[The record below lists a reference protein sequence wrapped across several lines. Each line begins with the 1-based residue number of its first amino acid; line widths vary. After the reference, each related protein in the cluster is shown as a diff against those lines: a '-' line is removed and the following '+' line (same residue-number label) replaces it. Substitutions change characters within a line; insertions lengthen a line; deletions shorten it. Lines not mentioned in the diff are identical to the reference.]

1 MISAAAL
8 GGYALVLAVVVPRRL
23 RDAAWPV
30 QAPRLGVAAW
40 QVVSVSM
47 VGAPVLAGLSL
58 AVPGSIFSHGLADL
72 LRSCAMAVRSA
83 YATPGGAAAAGTGI
97 VLAGAVSSRV
107 AYCAT
112 RALRQAARRRQAHS
126 SALELVGRRDAALGV
141 TVVEADGAIAYCL
154 PGSGQIV
161 LSTGAL
167 TALGPAEL
175 RAVLAHE
182 RAHLGGRHHLV
193 LAGADV
199 LAQAFPGLALF
210 RIARDEIAR
219 LIEMLADDAAV
230 RRQDRLTVA
239 GALARMAC
247 AQAPAGALGAGGAT
261 ALARVRRLLAP
272 ARPLGVVPSAVVGL
286 ALAAL
291 LIAPAVLAALPAAHL
306 VGRTYCPV
314 PMARLHAVALAASV
328 PAGKVL

>member
-1 MISAAAL
+1 VISAAAL
-8 GGYALVLAVVVPRRL
+8 GGYALILALVVPGRL

-40 QVVSVSM
+40 QVVSMSM
-47 VGAPVLAGLSL
+47 AGAVVLAGLSL
-58 AVPGSIFSHGLADL
+58 AVPGSVFSHGLADL
-72 LRSCAMAVRSA
+72 LRSCVMAVRNA
-83 YATPGGAAAAGTGI
+83 YATPGGAAGAGSGM
-97 VLAGAVSSRV
+97 VLAGVVSARV
-107 AYCAT
+107 AYCCT
-112 RALRQAARRRQAHS
+112 RTLRRAARRRQAHTL
-126 SALELVGRRDAALGV
+126 ALELVGRHDAALGV

-154 PGSGQIV
+154 PGTGRIV

-193 LAGADV
+193 LAGADA
-199 LAQAFPGLALF
+199 LAQAFPRLSLF
-210 RIARDEIAR
+210 RIARDEITR
-219 LIEMLADDAAV
+219 LIEMLADDTAA
-230 RRQDRLTVA
+230 RRQDRLSVA

-247 AQAPAGALGAGGAT
+247 AQAPAGALGAGGST
-261 ALARVRRLLAP
+261 ALARVRRLVAP

-286 ALAAL
+286 ALAGL
-291 LIAPAVLAALPAAHL
+291 LIAPGVLAALPAAHL

-314 PMARLHAVALAASV
+314 PMARQDAVALTASV

>member
-8 GGYALVLAVVVPRRL
+8 AGYALILALLVPRRL
-23 RDAAWPV
+23 RDAAWPGR
-30 QAPRLGVAAW
+30 APRLGVAAW

-47 VGAPVLAGLSL
+47 VVAPVLAGLSL
-58 AVPGSIFSHGLADL
+58 AVPGSVFSHGLADV
-72 LRSCAMAVRSA
+72 LRSCVMAVRSA

-97 VLAGAVSSRV
+97 VLAGVVSARV
-107 AYCAT
+107 AYCST
-112 RALRQAARRRQAHS
+112 RALRQAARGRRAHS
-126 SALELVGRRDAALGV
+126 WALELVGRHDAALGV

-154 PGSGQIV
+154 PGTGRIV

-182 RAHLGGRHHLV
+182 RAHLRGRHHLV
-193 LAGADV
+193 LAGADA
-199 LAQAFPGLALF
+199 LAQALPGLALF

-247 AQAPAGALGAGGAT
+247 AQAPAGALGAGGST

-286 ALAAL
+286 ALAGL

-314 PMARLHAVALAASV
+314 PMARPHVVALAASA
-328 PAGKVL
+328 PAGSVL

>member
-1 MISAAAL
+1 VISAAAL
-8 GGYALVLAVVVPRRL
+8 AGYALVLALVVPRRL

-47 VGAPVLAGLSL
+47 VVAPVLAGLSL
-58 AVPGSIFSHGLADL
+58 AVPASVFSHGLADL

-107 AYCAT
+107 AYCTT

-126 SALELVGRRDAALGV
+126 WALELVGRRDAALGV

-154 PGSGQIV
+154 PGTGRIV

-193 LAGADV
+193 LAGADA
-199 LAQAFPGLALF
+199 LAQAFPSLALF

-219 LIEMLADDAAV
+219 LLEMLADDAAA

-239 GALARMAC
+239 GALARMAG
-247 AQAPAGALGAGGAT
+247 AQTPSGAFGAGGST
-261 ALARVRRLLAP
+261 ALTRVRRLLAP

-286 ALAAL
+286 ALAGL

-314 PMARLHAVALAASV
+314 PMVRLHAVALAASA
-328 PAGKVL
+328 PAGSVL